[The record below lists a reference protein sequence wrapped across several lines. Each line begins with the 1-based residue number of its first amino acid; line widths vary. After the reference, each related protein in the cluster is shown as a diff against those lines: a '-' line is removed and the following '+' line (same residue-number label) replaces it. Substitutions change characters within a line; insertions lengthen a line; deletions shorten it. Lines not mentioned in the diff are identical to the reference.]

1 MKSLNGDLK
10 QNWVLL
16 CSSLPMNLSWTSRKP
31 KLSKEIENRWL
42 GTISGQIWRLQC
54 LPRPLEHP
62 WGRGILLQ
70 KMATRG
76 STNIS
81 PGTKTIA
88 TTNHWPKVDIEIALV
103 TMDFGLHQHQWPKVG
118 TICAVKMANFQN
130 LVIGNWHYP
139 GSRLFHLLWCK
150 TNTISLPKKTMALN
164 IDFPSLFV
172 ISLWQ

>member
-1 MKSLNGDLK
+1 
-10 QNWVLL
+10 
-16 CSSLPMNLSWTSRKP
+16 MNLSWTPRKP

-70 KMATRG
+70 KPATSG

-103 TMDFGLHQHQWPKVG
+103 TMHFGLHQHQWPKVG
-118 TICAVKMANFQN
+118 TICAVNMANFQN

-139 GSRLFHLLWCK
+139 GSRLFHLLRCK

-164 IDFPSLFV
+164 IDCPSLFG